1 MKSPLSLLLVWTLLG
16 AGAILLAR
24 LAMKRATGGDSSK
37 RRKSGS
43 FISSSVNFLVI
54 VAIALWVILILLYIF
69 LR

>member
-24 LAMKRATGGDSSK
+24 IAMRRATRGDSSK
-37 RRKSGS
+37 RRQSGG
-43 FISSSVNFLVI
+43 FITSGVNFLVVI
-54 VAIALWVILILLYIF
+54 AIALWVILILLYVF